1 MTQGKVERYHRSM
14 KTQILLE
21 NYHLP
26 GKLELALSRFVDYYD
41 YERYHELL
49 DNLTPVD
56 VYCGR
61 DEKILSMGQNIE
73 RRTLKRRRQLNDQRK
88 AA

>member
-26 GKLELALSRFVDYYD
+26 GELESALSRFVDYYD
-41 YERYHELL
+41 YERYHETL
-49 DNLTPVD
+49 
-56 VYCGR
+56 
-61 DEKILSMGQNIE
+61 EKSSTMFKIRSRRLS
-73 RRTLKRRRQLNDQRK
+73 LS
-88 AA
+88 